1 MLTDHAEQ
9 GVALAAEHLELL
21 GQARGA
27 YRLADAD
34 VAGVIAS
41 WTRTRTD
48 LIELFTE
55 QARRWQ
61 ALDLDDAQRGA
72 VDRYAGLVA
81 EELALVEQILA
92 LAEELKTWTIEA
104 LLAKDDLQVGL
115 EALIGR
121 PHQPGRA

>member
-1 MLTDHAEQ
+1 MLTNHAEQ
-9 GVALAAEHLELL
+9 SVALAAEHLKLL

-27 YRLADAD
+27 YRLNNAD

-48 LIELFTE
+48 LVELFTE

-61 ALDLDDAQRGA
+61 ALNLDSTRRGA

-81 EELALVEQILA
+81 EELALVQQILT
-92 LAEELKTWTIEA
+92 LADELKTWTIEA
-104 LLAKDDLQVGL
+104 LLAKSDLQVGL
-115 EALIGR
+115 EALVGR